1 MEVERMK
8 PEKVRRE
15 ESLDEIFETLKSLSK
30 RHLRIVRDVIGVLAE
45 TTSSDDEKTRLKRPT
60 RKSLL
65 KTPFCGMWKGR
76 TEITDG
82 RSYARI
88 LRQRLECRGDS
99 I

>member
-1 MEVERMK
+1 MK

-45 TTSSDDEKTRLKRPT
+45 TTSFNDEKTRLKRTT

-76 TEITDG
+76 KDIANG
-82 RSYARI
+82 QSYGRI
-88 LRQRLECRGDS
+88 LRRRLEGRGDRV
-99 I
+99 